1 MRSDSIRCCN
11 TWLAAAASR
20 ALFTVCIDEIL
31 IANTELRNRAAI
43 ALAMVDSIKVI
54 PTFREGERS
63 ISSLKRKQHALCPY
77 SIITRITRIT
87 RIRHSHFMLGNR
99 IVSPMRQLQSHGRE
113 RMAAIRG

>member
-20 ALFTVCIDEIL
+20 ALFTVCIDEML

-77 SIITRITRIT
+77 SIITRI
-87 RIRHSHFMLGNR
+87 RHSHFMLGNR

-113 RMAAIRG
+113 RMVAIRG